1 LLSDYGRVTGAYI
14 GHCVKVSSRAHIPQ
28 KEMSSSEV
36 LLFSTGGG
44 FLCGALA
51 GYAIKKILKI
61 GATIVGQNLMNSG
74 WLNYYSHVFDSR
86 N

>member
-1 LLSDYGRVTGAYI
+1 
-14 GHCVKVSSRAHIPQ
+14 
-28 KEMSSSEV
+28 MSSSEV